1 MTTSPTIETPAAAPQ
16 PVPPLISGDRLSRA
30 EFERRYHAAP
40 NTLRAELVEGVV
52 YVTSPIRYRQHGHP
66 HAVIVGWLLS
76 YVAATPGVELADSAT
91 VRLDLENEVQPD
103 ALLRLEGGRS
113 RVGDDDYLE
122 GAPELVVEIAASS
135 AAYDLHDKKR
145 AYMRNGVREYLV
157 VQIYERRID
166 WFALRDEGYAALP
179 TADGVVRSEAF
190 PGLWLAVDAFWANDL
205 ARLLAV
211 AQQGL
216 ATAEHTAF
224 AARLAARQDP

>member
-1 MTTSPTIETPAAAPQ
+1 MTASPTIETPAEATH
-16 PVPPLISGDRLSRA
+16 PVPPLMSGDRLSRT

-40 NTLRAELVEGVV
+40 ETLRAELVEGVV

-66 HAVIVGWLLS
+66 HAVIVGWLLW

-103 ALLRLEGGRS
+103 ALLRLECGGS

-135 AAYDLHDKKR
+135 AAYDLYDKKR
-145 AYMRNGVREYLV
+145 AYARNGVREYVV

-166 WFALRDEGYAALP
+166 WFVLRNAEYVTLP
-179 TADGVVRSEAF
+179 PTDGVLRSEVF

-205 ARLLAV
+205 ARMLTV
-211 AQQGL
+211 AREGL
-216 ATAEHTAF
+216 ATAEHAAF
-224 AARLAARQDP
+224 VTRLAGSNDS

>member
-1 MTTSPTIETPAAAPQ
+1 MTTSPAIETPSEAPL
-16 PVPPLISGDRLSRA
+16 PVPPLMSGDRLSRA

-40 NTLRAELVEGVV
+40 HTLRAELVEGVV
-52 YVTSPIRYRQHGHP
+52 YVTSSIRYRQRGHP
-66 HAVIVGWLLS
+66 HAIMVAWLGA
-76 YVAATPGVELADSAT
+76 YAAATPGVELADSAN

-103 ALLRLEGGRS
+103 ALLRLEEGQS
-113 RVGDDDYLE
+113 RIGDDDYLE

-166 WFALRDEGYAALP
+166 WFVLRDEGYVALP
-179 TADGVVRSEAF
+179 TADGVLRSEVF

-205 ARLLAV
+205 ARMLAV
-211 AQQGL
+211 VQQGL
-216 ATAEHTAF
+216 ATAEHAAF
-224 AARLAARQDP
+224 VARRAGRRNP

>member
-1 MTTSPTIETPAAAPQ
+1 MTTTPTIETPVEATF
-16 PVPPLISGDRLSRA
+16 PVPPLTSGDRLSRA

-40 NTLRAELVEGVV
+40 DTLRAELVEGVV

-66 HAVIVGWLLS
+66 HAMVITWLGS
-76 YVAATPGVELADSAT
+76 YAAATPGVELADSAT

-113 RVGDDDYLE
+113 KVGEDDYLE

-135 AAYDLHDKKR
+135 AAYDLYDKKR
-145 AYMRNGVREYLV
+145 AYARNGVREYVV
-157 VQIYERRID
+157 VQVYERRID
-166 WFALRDEGYAALP
+166 WFVLRDAGYVALP
-179 TADGVVRSEAF
+179 TADGILRSEVF

-205 ARLLAV
+205 AQVLAV

-216 ATAEHTAF
+216 ATAEHAAF
-224 AARLAARQDP
+224 AARRAGRLDS